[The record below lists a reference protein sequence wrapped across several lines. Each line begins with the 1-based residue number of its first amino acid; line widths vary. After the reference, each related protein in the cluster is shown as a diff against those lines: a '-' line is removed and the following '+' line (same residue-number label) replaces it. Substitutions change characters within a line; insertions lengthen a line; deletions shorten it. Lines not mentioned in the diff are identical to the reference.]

1 MRAGNLMVGGSC
13 TLIVGNLMVGGGVLH
28 LKVTPSDQGGK
39 TLSTDANGITEGQF
53 KKLTIKGKCAFKDG
67 W

>member
-1 MRAGNLMVGGSC
+1 
-13 TLIVGNLMVGGGVLH
+13 MVGGGVLH

-39 TLSTDANGITEGQF
+39 ILSTDANGITEGQF

>member
-1 MRAGNLMVGGSC
+1 MVGGVLYSDRRESDGRE
-13 TLIVGNLMVGGGVLH
+13 VGGVLN

-39 TLSTDANGITEGQF
+39 ILSTDANGITEGQF
-53 KKLTIKGKCAFKDG
+53 KKLTIKGKCTFKDG